1 MPSPWTI
8 IIAVLA
14 LGAFYVLFPVVL
26 TTFLRY
32 RGRRAL
38 TCPETGRPAEVGVDA
53 ARAAAGSAF
62 GKLALR
68 VKSCSLWPERRG
80 CAQSCLET
88 SEVKREEGLKSSVE

>member
-8 IIAVLA
+8 IIGILA
-14 LGAFYVLFPVVL
+14 LGALYVLLPVVL

-32 RGRRAL
+32 RGRKAL
-38 TCPETGRPAEVGVDA
+38 TCPETGQTAEVGLDA

-68 VKSCSLWPERRG
+68 VKSCSLWPERAG
-80 CAQSCLET
+80 CARRCLES
-88 SEVKREEGLKSSVE
+88 SEKEESTRV